1 MHARQVG
8 QTRDTIVFVNLI
20 QYENMLSRLYKSKN
34 STLLSA
40 LTFNDAAFWGA
51 DVFVAVVFALYVT
64 QNLGGTAIDVG
75 LMYGLY
81 RGIRAFCAIP
91 IGKYLDKIKGHVDE
105 YYTLLLSSFLVGL
118 TYVSLFFASELW
130 HVYIGMIV
138 IGIGHSL
145 DIGSWKVLFYGSIPK
160 GNEGEIIGVY
170 TTVMSIIYG
179 LVTVLAGF
187 VGETFGFE
195 WALLFAG
202 IVTICS
208 GLIISSIKP
217 TGSTLT

>member
-1 MHARQVG
+1 
-8 QTRDTIVFVNLI
+8 
-20 QYENMLSRLYKSKN
+20 MLSRLYKSKN

-51 DVFVAVVFALYVT
+51 DVFVGVIFALYVT

-75 LMYGLY
+75 LMFGLY
-81 RGIRAFCAIP
+81 RAVRAFCAIP

-105 YYTLLLSSFLVGL
+105 YYTLLFASFLVGAA
-118 TYVSLFFASELW
+118 YICLFFVTELW
-130 HVYIGMIV
+130 QVYLGMIV

-145 DIGSWKVLFYGSIPK
+145 DIGSWKVLFYGNIPK
-160 GNEGEIIGVY
+160 GSEGEIIGVY

-179 LVTVLAGF
+179 LVTIVAGF

-195 WALLFAG
+195 WTLLFAG
-202 IVTICS
+202 IATICS
-208 GLIISSIKP
+208 GLIMFSIKP
-217 TGSTLT
+217 IKKYL